1 MTAVFINPGAGP
13 IGAGTVTRARE
24 NIRAFVKDLGYDDP
38 PVEIVGDGDL
48 EDDGVSYLA
57 AHLLALAPSARDMRK
72 GEKPG
77 ETMYG
82 RERKIL
88 EAIVSSGFRTAGTSP
103 YVPTEDV

>member
-1 MTAVFINPGAGP
+1 V
-13 IGAGTVTRARE
+13 TVTAASFKVAFPEFVTAPDAIVTAR
-24 NIRAFVKDLGYDDP
+24 IGMAQRRTPAG
-38 PVEIVGDGDL
+38 IWGDL
-48 EDDGVSYLA
+48 EDDGVSYLT